1 MSAVDEH
8 AEAHRLRAE
17 HGWGARRVGEAL
29 GISRYAASRL
39 LAQPL
44 PQPVADRVAEVAD
57 RVAEVADRVAETVA
71 EVAEPV
77 ADRPTATDDQLADRP
92 LPRRVAQPLAGVDL
106 GQWPA
111 VRRDLAV
118 LAQTGRS
125 AEALAHQAITAVA
138 HHYAR
143 ALAQGL
149 LQPGQEFHISSV
161 VLRPRP
167 AARPAAPAVP
177 GG

>member
-39 LAQPL
+39 LTQPL
-44 PQPVADRVAEVAD
+44 PQPVAEVAD
-57 RVAEVADRVAETVA
+57 RVAEPVA

-77 ADRPTATDDQLADRP
+77 ADRPTARDGQLADRP